1 VREYAFDVKMFAV
14 VRIAA
19 ETRKKAE
26 AILGEALDC
35 ADLNVTARCTLGEP
49 KVTEA
54 SVHIDDEGYPYLF
67 EVDGIDVDNDE
78 SEADTEPDEEDLS
91 DFDGSG

>member
-1 VREYAFDVKMFAV
+1 
-14 VRIAA
+14 
-19 ETRKKAE
+19 
-26 AILGEALDC
+26 
-35 ADLNVTARCTLGEP
+35 
-49 KVTEA
+49 VTEA

-78 SEADTEPDEEDLS
+78 SEADVELDEGDLA

>member
-1 VREYAFDVKMFAV
+1 MFAV
-14 VRIAA
+14 VRISA

-26 AILGEALDC
+26 ALLGEALDC
-35 ADLNVTARCTLGEP
+35 ADLNVTTRCTLGEA

-54 SVHIDDEGYPYLF
+54 SVHVDDEGYPYLF

-78 SEADTEPDEEDLS
+78 SEADPEPDQEDVV
-91 DFDGSG
+91 DFDESG

>member
-1 VREYAFDVKMFAV
+1 MREYAFDVKMFAV
-14 VRIAA
+14 VRISA

-26 AILGEALDC
+26 ALLGEALYC
-35 ADLNVTARCTLGEP
+35 ADLNVTAHCKLSEA

-78 SEADTEPDEEDLS
+78 SEADVQVVEGDLA
-91 DFDGSG
+91 DFERSG